1 MCYVKI
7 TLKFSNILPIMNI
20 FDIIIVGAG
29 SAGAVLANRLSE
41 NPELSICLIEA
52 GGKDT
57 NPAVHVPFGL
67 AALADMKS
75 VNWGFTTHSEGNLND
90 RELFWPRGKTLGG
103 SSSINAMCYIRG
115 VAQNYDAWAELGLTG
130 WSWDDVLPYFKKS
143 EDNSRGSSELHAIGG
158 FQSVSD
164 LKHVNPVTKDYVA
177 SCVQNGLAESIDFNG
192 SSQEG
197 VGIYQVTQRN
207 GSRCS
212 TAKGFLSNEIKARPN
227 LHILTKFEVK
237 RVIVESGQATG
248 VEVSTSNT
256 TQCIFAKKRVILSAG
271 AIGSPQILMQSGI
284 GNKAHL
290 NAVDIDVKAHLPGV
304 GQNLQD
310 HLDGTILF
318 RTKQT
323 RSYGLSLPSMFKNAL
338 EPLNYMLN
346 KKGMFTSNIA
356 EGGAFF
362 KSHPDAELADIQLH
376 FLPGLLVDH
385 GRSIPWG
392 HGFTIHFCNLYP
404 KSRGEILLK
413 KVDGQLHA
421 DIRPN
426 YLSHEDDIKPLLAGF
441 KWCRKISN
449 TLPLSNSATEWKPG
463 NEVKTD
469 EQIIRYLR
477 DNVESVYHP
486 VGTCKMGRDDDEFA
500 VVNASL
506 NVRGISNL
514 MVVDASVM
522 PSIIGG
528 NTNAPTIMIA
538 EKASDMIKQALK

>member
-1 MCYVKI
+1 M
-7 TLKFSNILPIMNI
+7 TE

-41 NPELSICLIEA
+41 NPKFSVCLLEA

-57 NPAVHVPFGL
+57 HPAIHVPFGL
-67 AALADMKS
+67 SFLSSIKS
-75 VNWGFTTHSEGNLND
+75 VTWSFDTHKEPHLND

-115 VAQNYDAWAELGLTG
+115 AAQNYNDWAESGLTG

-143 EDNSRGSSELHAIGG
+143 EDNTRGASEFHAIGG
-158 FQSVSD
+158 SQTVSD
-164 LKHVNPVTKDYVA
+164 LKHVNTLSNDFITSSVA
-177 SCVQNGLAESIDFNG
+177 NGLAESQDFNG
-192 SSQEG
+192 ESQEG
-197 VGIYQVTQRN
+197 VGLYQVTQRN

-212 TAKGFLSNEIKARPN
+212 TAKGFLSDEIQARPN
-227 LHILTKFEVK
+227 LHIMTNVEVK
-237 RVIVESGQATG
+237 RVTLDNNIATG
-248 VEVSTSNT
+248 IEIFSNNT
-256 TQCIFAKKRVILSAG
+256 KQFLYARKRVILSAG

-284 GNKAHL
+284 GNKEHL
-290 NAVDIDVKAHLPGV
+290 KSLDIDVKAHLPGV

-318 RTKQT
+318 RTKDT
-323 RSYGLSLPSMFKNAL
+323 RSYGLSMSALLKNAV
-338 EPLNYMLN
+338 EPINYWLNRE
-346 KKGMFTSNIA
+346 GMFTSNIA

-362 KSHPDAELADIQLH
+362 KSDPEILLPDLQLH
-376 FLPGLLVDH
+376 FLPALLVDH
-385 GRSIPWG
+385 GRSKPWG

-413 KVDGQLHA
+413 KVNGEIGA

-426 YLSHEDDIKPLLAGF
+426 YLSHEDDIKPLVAGF

-449 TLPLSNSATEWKPG
+449 TPPLSDGAKEWIPG
-463 NEVKTD
+463 EDVQSD
-469 EQIIRYLR
+469 EEIIDYLR
-477 DNVESVYHP
+477 GNAETVYHP
-486 VGTCKMGRDDDEFA
+486 VGTCKMGVDGDELA
-500 VVNASL
+500 VVDINL
-506 NVRGISNL
+506 NVKGMTNL

-522 PSIIGG
+522 PNIIGG

-538 EKASDMIKQALK
+538 EKAADLLKATL